1 MYDRRMPVASRPNPT
16 LAYQATDLARRH
28 REVID
33 AARTGR
39 ALVRDKD
46 GTALILTLA
55 ADVERNEEIADLAL
69 ELVRLRQAVEQP
81 AEHRSPM
88 SYGDQAWLSVLPD
101 ADQRRFLD
109 ELTEALLI
117 AASGTS
123 LRPVEL
129 LIDDWRA
136 TAEAWA
142 DPDTR
147 EALLAKERAPLADV
161 EL

>member
-1 MYDRRMPVASRPNPT
+1 MPEIAIPNRT
-16 LAYQATDLARRH
+16 ALAYQATDLARHH

-33 AARTGR
+33 AARSGR

-46 GTALILTLA
+46 GTVLILTLA
-55 ADVERNEEIADLAL
+55 SDFDRNDDIAGLAL
-69 ELVRLRQAVEQP
+69 EMVRVQQTISQP
-81 AEHRSPM
+81 PNRRLANG
-88 SYGDQAWLSVLPD
+88 YGGWAWLSVLPD
-101 ADQRRFLD
+101 EDQRRFV
-109 ELTEALLI
+109 EEMTATLLV

-129 LIDDWRA
+129 LIGDWRA

-147 EALLAKERAPLADV
+147 ERLLAEETAPLADV
-161 EL
+161 VL

>member
-1 MYDRRMPVASRPNPT
+1 MPKVAGSDNAV
-16 LAYQATDLARRH
+16 AYQATDLARHH

-33 AARTGR
+33 AARAGR

-46 GTALILTLA
+46 GTALILALA
-55 ADVERNEEIADLAL
+55 ADVERSDEIARLAL
-69 ELVRLRQAVEQP
+69 ELVRARQTFTLPDEL
-81 AEHRSPM
+81 RSPAA
-88 SYGDQAWLSVLPD
+88 YGDLAWVSVLPD
-101 ADQRRFLD
+101 DDQRQFLD
-109 ELTEALLI
+109 ELTEALLV

-129 LIDDWRA
+129 LVGDWRA

-142 DPDTR
+142 NPDTR
-147 EALLAKERAPLADV
+147 ESLLAKEKAPLTTV

>member
-1 MYDRRMPVASRPNPT
+1 MPKVARSSHAV
-16 LAYQATDLARRH
+16 LAYQATDLARHH

-33 AARTGR
+33 AARAGR

-46 GTALILTLA
+46 GTSLTLA
-55 ADVERNEEIADLAL
+55 PSADIERTDEIAELAL
-69 ELVRLRQAVEQP
+69 ELIRARQTVEQGVDR
-81 AEHRSPM
+81 RSPTG
-88 SYGDQAWLSVLPD
+88 YGGLAWLSVLPD

-109 ELTEALLI
+109 ELAETLLV

-129 LIDDWRA
+129 LLDDWRA

-147 EALLAKERAPLADV
+147 EALLANERAPLVDV